1 MAIKKK
7 NNHSDKTKQYIGETT
22 RKERK
27 KRKNKVSGKL
37 SHDPVIALLGI
48 YAKDMKAVLASAAHI
63 LKT

>member
-1 MAIKKK
+1 VYLTNRNLNK
-7 NNHSDKTKQYIGETT
+7 NLK
-22 RKERK
+22 K